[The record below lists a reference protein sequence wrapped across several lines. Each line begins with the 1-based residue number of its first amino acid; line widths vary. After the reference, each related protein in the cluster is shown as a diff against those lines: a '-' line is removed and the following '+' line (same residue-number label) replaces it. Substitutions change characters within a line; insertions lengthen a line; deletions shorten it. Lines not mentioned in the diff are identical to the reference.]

1 MRTPLWS
8 PDNYNIM
15 GSSTRTTFNPA
26 GFLGNLSLGQKL
38 IGAIV
43 SVILVGSIGTLGLS
57 RAIDRTENQMSDVI
71 LPSIEIYQL
80 ASQARSYNQDMGSNM
95 YLFALTGD
103 PKIAEAKE
111 KADEDFIETMKVV
124 MGKIE
129 KLPNNSKLL
138 EAADKVGKADE
149 ELCAPNE
156 TKAMDAFEKGDKA
169 TALKVISGDYAA
181 GRKEFES
188 VFSAFQQEISTYYT
202 QAKDISVQ
210 EAHNGKI
217 FGLIAAVVSVIF
229 GLVIASAFSRV
240 VKNTIAGMSLQLGK
254 VLEENLTALTNGV
267 NALGQGDLSHK
278 ISISEHDEVVRRKDE
293 FGVLS
298 EMMGRFIRDTESA
311 LEALQSCQSTLRN
324 VVAGV
329 RQQSDL
335 VAVSSETLSD
345 TTKSAFESAGAI
357 AQSTQDVLHATN
369 ELAQTSTRLAEVSE
383 KTASE
388 VNSASAAMSTLE
400 NTVAGLVA
408 MSDEQ
413 IQLVE
418 EATHRAKIGGESV
431 ESAINSLENIATQVH
446 ASADVIRDLGEQQV
460 KIGEIVSMIEDI
472 SGQTNLL
479 ALNAAIE
486 AARAGEHGRGF
497 AVVAD
502 EVRKLAE
509 RAGQAAGEISDLI
522 GSVRANVSKATEEME
537 GTTREVEKGT
547 EQSAAA
553 KTALTAIV
561 QSVGD
566 VHESASGFKRS
577 LESTI
582 GQTSI
587 VKNALLVSSEV
598 SSEGAAN
605 SQQLSAVSEEI
616 CASAQVVTGYLDSQK
631 SEFLN
636 IESASQNL
644 ADQAKVLRESVSV
657 FQLSTDEETPKLRAA

>member
-1 MRTPLWS
+1 MNTFMR
-8 PDNYNIM
+8 
-15 GSSTRTTFNPA
+15 
-26 GFLGNLSLGQKL
+26 NLSLKQKLATAIMFVAL
-38 IGAIV
+38 IGA
-43 SVILVGSIGTLGLS
+43 LGALGMS
-57 RAIDRTENQMSDVI
+57 RFMSDVEKSTQSVLI
-71 LPSIEIYQL
+71 PSVEAYKL
-80 ASQARSYNQDMGSNM
+80 VSAAKAHNQDMGSQM
-95 YLFALTGD
+95 YLYAITGNKSASD
-103 PKIAEAKE
+103 KKEA
-111 KADEDFIETMKVV
+111 ADEAFVETMDAAKQL
-124 MGKIE
+124 IST
-129 KLPNNSKLL
+129 LPNNQKMLEEAKKIEEIDQTICNPNENKVIAAFAKGDRAKALSIISNEYASGREEF
-138 EAADKVGKADE
+138 EAAFA
-149 ELCAPNE
+149 N
-156 TKAMDAFEKGDKA
+156 
-169 TALKVISGDYAA
+169 
-181 GRKEFES
+181 
-188 VFSAFQQEISTYYT
+188 FQQ
-202 QAKDISVQ
+202 SVADYITLARANEKKLSDTGQ
-210 EAHNGKI
+210 RI
-217 FGLIAAVVSVIF
+217 GLIMSA
-229 GLVIASAFSRV
+229 IALITGVLLAFAFSGAVRKTV
-240 VKNTIAGMSLQLGK
+240 EGMTSRLGA
-254 VLEENLTALTNGV
+254 VLEENLAVLID
-267 NALGQGDLSHK
+267 AIKSFEAGDLTQTVQ
-278 ISISEHDEVVRRKDE
+278 IIERGQITRRKDE
-293 FGVLS
+293 FAAMS
-298 EMMGRFIRDTESA
+298 TMFAKFIEDTENA
-311 LEALQSCQSTLRN
+311 LRAFQSCQIRMQEI
-324 VVAGV
+324 VFGV
-329 RQQSDL
+329 RQQSDM

-345 TTKSAFESAGAI
+345 TTKSAFESASAI

-388 VNSASAAMSTLE
+388 VNSASKAMSTLE
-400 NTVAGLVA
+400 STVGDLVA
-408 MSDEQ
+408 KSEEQ

-418 EATHRAKIGGESV
+418 EATHRAKVGGESV